1 MSSTKHALCLL
12 LIALVS
18 AGCAHTGH
26 VGRDRFSPTGIAPGE
41 AVAILLAQRCAGLS
55 ESDCEEVPS
64 AMAQM
69 EFETCFGDAM
79 RAKKSDLAII
89 PANEFLRS
97 AFPVTDLHEAPRTS
111 EAWLPM
117 LHDAEFHQRVNR
129 LRVRYLVV
137 LKVSTFEGSSRRT
150 FGAAQGMWGVGGEWD
165 RTSSMVAEI
174 LDLREARQS
183 GKLTSSAH
191 GKQGY
196 VVPVFVIIPLPP
208 VPYFAATEAKAC
220 SSLGRAAAK
229 FVLEKDL

>member
-26 VGRDRFSPTGIAPGE
+26 VGRDRFSSTGIAPGE

-55 ESDCEEVPS
+55 ESDCKEVPS
-64 AMAQM
+64 AMDQM

-97 AFPVTDLHEAPRTS
+97 VFPGTDLHEAPRTS

-165 RTSSMVAEI
+165 RTSSMVAAI
-174 LDLREARQS
+174 LDLREALQYR
-183 GKLTSSAH
+183 KATSSA
-191 GKQGY
+191 QGQMGF
-196 VVPVFVIIPLPP
+196 VVRVFGLKPHAPG
-208 VPYFAATEAKAC
+208 A
-220 SSLGRAAAK
+220 
-229 FVLEKDL
+229 